1 MVIPRDEKY
10 HELHFCF
17 IEPIYIDIFQ
27 GRTIGEILNQDINIK
42 GIYLGVS
49 NETNS
54 DPVSQ
59 TMISK
64 SFILIQSLTPEWLGK
79 KIDANLIE
87 VVKRYTAKTKAWS
100 KQPPFF
106 NELKDLGYGQE
117 FINAFNSADFFKA
130 EHPSS
135 NFRANAR
142 GLGKLASI
150 MANKGQQL
158 MPEWAWEEIHA
169 EPIYATVGS
178 SKSNT

>member
-1 MVIPRDEKY
+1 M
-10 HELHFCF
+10 
-17 IEPIYIDIFQ
+17 
-27 GRTIGEILNQDINIK
+27 NQDINIK
-42 GIYLGVS
+42 GIYLGTS
-49 NETNS
+49 NEPNS
-54 DPVSQ
+54 DPIPQ

-64 SFILIQSLTPEWLGK
+64 SFILRQSLTPEWLGK
-79 KIDANLIE
+79 KIDANFIE
-87 VVKRYTAKTKAWS
+87 VVKRYQSGNKAWS

-106 NELKDLGYGQE
+106 NELKGLGYGQE
-117 FINAFNSADFFKA
+117 FINAFNSEDFFKG

-150 MANKGQQL
+150 MANKGQNL

-178 SKSNT
+178 SKSNSIIINLIEFIF

>member
-1 MVIPRDEKY
+1 M
-10 HELHFCF
+10 
-17 IEPIYIDIFQ
+17 
-27 GRTIGEILNQDINIK
+27 NQDINIK
-42 GIYLGVS
+42 GIYLGAS
-49 NETNS
+49 NEINS
-54 DPVSQ
+54 DPMPQ

-64 SFILIQSLTPEWLGK
+64 
-79 KIDANLIE
+79 
-87 VVKRYTAKTKAWS
+87 YKTKAWS

-117 FINAFNSADFFKA
+117 FINAFNSEDFFKA

-150 MANKGQQL
+150 MANKGQCL

>member
-1 MVIPRDEKY
+1 M
-10 HELHFCF
+10 
-17 IEPIYIDIFQ
+17 
-27 GRTIGEILNQDINIK
+27 NQDINIK
-42 GIYLGVS
+42 GIYLGAS
-49 NETNS
+49 NEINS
-54 DPVSQ
+54 DPMPQ

-64 SFILIQSLTPEWLGK
+64 SI
-79 KIDANLIE
+79 
-87 VVKRYTAKTKAWS
+87 TKAWS

-150 MANKGQQL
+150 MANKGQHL